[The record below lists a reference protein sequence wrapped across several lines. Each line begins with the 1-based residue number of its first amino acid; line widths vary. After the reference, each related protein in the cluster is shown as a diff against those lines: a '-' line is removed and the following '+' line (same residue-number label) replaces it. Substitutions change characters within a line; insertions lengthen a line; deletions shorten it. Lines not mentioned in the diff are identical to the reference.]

1 MKSQQIFIQIR
12 PRERAQRT
20 WSGRSSLLSSSTC
33 HWRPTAWRREAGG
46 PGLPSGALVPCAWQ
60 SRGRDLAVTC
70 TSPLPPPTHTLPPA
84 WGHVPSVVPPHM
96 PVSRTFSAHKALVRR
111 AGPWLQGP
119 AATCLRHHAGHPLEP
134 YRRPWPRSHLTDEG
148 TKARRGV

>member
-1 MKSQQIFIQIR
+1 MRMAVQGQ
-12 PRERAQRT
+12 
-20 WSGRSSLLSSSTC
+20 
-33 HWRPTAWRREAGG
+33 G
-46 PGLPSGALVPCAWQ
+46 PGRHMHFTP
-60 SRGRDLAVTC
+60 
-70 TSPLPPPTHTLPPA
+70 PPPTHTLPPA

-111 AGPWLQGP
+111 AGLWLQGP
-119 AATCLRHHAGHPLEP
+119 ATTCLQHHARHPLEP